1 MTPALFPRAAA
12 HLTDVLLLA
21 ASSCTAAVY
30 AILVGDLDPGFAEGV
45 IVDNVCGEDRWVVE
59 IPRDQRTPTVRTL
72 DVSSERWSSRS
83 RHHCRY
89 RNQQQYAS
97 HKRSLLYSL
106 ATPVGLLTIFT
117 MTTNSETVK
126 R

>member
-72 DVSSERWSSRS
+72 DVSSNAGVAE
-83 RHHCRY
+83 
-89 RNQQQYAS
+89 A
-97 HKRSLLYSL
+97 
-106 ATPVGLLTIFT
+106 ATMAAIIAATVTS
-117 MTTNSETVK
+117 NSM
-126 R
+126 